1 MKKKQASLLEVSEE
15 KTVNKRASLL
25 REGDHLWWWK
35 EFAHVLKGSD
45 AGDGLRHGS
54 GQVGGPRLGVP
65 RSELAELWGFAAS
78 GGRS

>member
-1 MKKKQASLLEVSEE
+1 MKKKQASTFGVSEE
-15 KTVNKRASLL
+15 KTVNKRASTFGGGGPHRGGRSLYQVK
-25 REGDHLWWWK
+25 RG
-35 EFAHVLKGSD
+35 D

-78 GGRS
+78 GGRSL